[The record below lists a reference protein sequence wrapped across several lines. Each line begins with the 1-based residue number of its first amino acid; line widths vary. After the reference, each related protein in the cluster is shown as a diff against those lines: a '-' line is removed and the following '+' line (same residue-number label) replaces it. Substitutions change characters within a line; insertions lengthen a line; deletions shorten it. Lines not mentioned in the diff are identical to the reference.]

1 MIDFRA
7 TAAHG
12 FRAAINFTLEFLLD
26 GMRLVVN
33 LVRSRAASS
42 AEILFLRKQL
52 AFYQEHQI
60 KPRRLTEEAR
70 VSLAFWSRWF
80 NWRESLVIVKPETL
94 IRWHRKGFKLFWRRK
109 SRMGRPGLRADI
121 RQLIVRMVKEN
132 PTWGQERIAAN
143 WGLKLGVEMS
153 PRTVRLLASRVRSEK
168 WEEDQFTALADL
180 CTKSSSINPSL

>member
-7 TAAHG
+7 TAAHR
-12 FRAAINFTLEFLLD
+12 FRAAINFSVESLLD
-26 GMRLVVN
+26 WMRFVVSV
-33 LVRSRAASS
+33 VRSRATAS

-70 VSLAFWSRWF
+70 VSLAFWSQWF

-94 IRWHRKGFKLFWRRK
+94 IRWHGKGFQLFWRGK

-132 PTWGQERIAAN
+132 PTWLRPGKAVGIDCLKGGLIRPFVPSDVAYEVGAA
-143 WGLKLGVEMS
+143 
-153 PRTVRLLASRVRSEK
+153 R
-168 WEEDQFTALADL
+168 
-180 CTKSSSINPSL
+180 